1 MSGARIA
8 AMLTGPCAIVEITV
22 APLSVPLREPFVIA
36 SGRLEA
42 TRAALVRAT
51 LEDDRGRR
59 ATGLGESAALP
70 PVTREDQPD
79 LLRAIVA
86 AAEGLAGVSIA
97 DLDELDRLLTARLPG
112 GGVARAGVEAAL
124 LDAAARLA
132 GEPLHRAL
140 GGTASPA
147 LTTDITLSIALP
159 DAMAATAL
167 RHAGAGFS
175 CFKVKVGRDWRADC
189 ASLRAVAAAV
199 PGARF
204 RLDANAGFTAAEALA
219 LLETALGDGLTIE
232 CYEQPC
238 AAGDLAG
245 MAEVAA
251 RAPMPVVADESFR
264 GPADLDR
271 LLAARAAGG
280 VNLKLTKLG
289 GPLAALALGRRARA
303 EGLRLMA
310 GAMVETRV
318 GLLAM
323 AHVVTALGGVEWVD
337 LDTAFL
343 LADDPFEGGWHA
355 EGPSLRLTGEP
366 GLGVSTRSGYGF
378 TNATPR

>member
-1 MSGARIA
+1 MSVLWGK
-8 AMLTGPCAIVEITV
+8 GVSIVELTV
-22 APLSVPLREPFVIA
+22 APLSIPLREPFVIA

-51 LEDDRGRR
+51 LVGEGGRR

-79 LLRAIVA
+79 LLRLIAEA
-86 AAEGLAGVSIA
+86 AAGLRGEVLTR
-97 DLDELDRLLTARLPG
+97 DEELDALLRERLPA
-112 GGVARAGVEAAL
+112 GGVARAGVETAI

-132 GEPLHRAL
+132 GVPLYRAL
-140 GGTASPA
+140 GGGAAPA
-147 LTTDITLSIALP
+147 LLTDITLSISEPAR
-159 DAMAATAL
+159 MAEAAV
-167 RHAGAGFS
+167 RHARAGFD
-175 CFKVKVGRDWRADC
+175 CFKVKVGRDWRADL
-189 ASLRAVAAAV
+189 ASLQAVATVV

-204 RLDANAGFTAAEALA
+204 RLDANAGFTADEALA
-219 LLETALGDGLTIE
+219 LLDAALGDGLTIE

-245 MAEVAA
+245 LARVAA
-251 RAPMPVVADESFR
+251 RTTVPVVADESFR

-289 GPLAALALGRRARA
+289 GPLAALALGRRARG

-323 AHVVTALGGVEWVD
+323 AHVVTALGGVDWVD

-343 LADDPFEGGWHA
+343 LASDPFTGGWQA
-355 EGPSLRLTGEP
+355 DGPDLRLDEAP
-366 GLGVSTRSGYGF
+366 GLGV
-378 TNATPR
+378 ALAPAA